1 MGKKVEAIA
10 ALERERERERE
21 REKERREREKAHDLT
36 SSLISIEA
44 RHSHKSQRERE
55 RQRVFSC
62 HQFYFLLLLVFIFF
76 LLLSV
81 SLILIQRLLEVLEVM
96 TGSAEDRPEAIESPS
111 LGIPVV
117 EIENPVTTRSESAS
131 LLKKGSGSRG
141 KSKSRS
147 GRYSIADEEEVSDAL
162 LQMVEQGGLRS
173 HATNVVYRYNGKK
186 CSLLKVSGNDYAK
199 VVQELAKH
207 RRHARC
213 SSA

>member
-1 MGKKVEAIA
+1 MEAIA
-10 ALERERERERE
+10 ALERERE
-21 REKERREREKAHDLT
+21 KERRETREKAHDLT

-131 LLKKGSGSRG
+131 LLKKGRGSGSRG

-173 HATNVVYRYNGKK
+173 HATNVVYR
-186 CSLLKVSGNDYAK
+186 
-199 VVQELAKH
+199 
-207 RRHARC
+207 
-213 SSA
+213 

>member
-1 MGKKVEAIA
+1 MGEEKKKVEAIA
-10 ALERERERERE
+10 ALERERERK
-21 REKERREREKAHDLT
+21 KERRETRERAHDLT

-62 HQFYFLLLLVFIFF
+62 HQFYFFASSCVHLLPAIK
-76 LLLSV
+76 
-81 SLILIQRLLEVLEVM
+81 RLFDIDSTLEVLEVLEVM
-96 TGSAEDRPEAIESPS
+96 TGSAEYRPEAIESPS

-131 LLKKGSGSRG
+131 LLKKGSGSGSRG

-147 GRYSIADEEEVSDAL
+147 GRYSIADGEEVSDAL

-173 HATNVVYRYNGKK
+173 HATN
-186 CSLLKVSGNDYAK
+186 D
-199 VVQELAKH
+199 
-207 RRHARC
+207 
-213 SSA
+213 